1 MAGSSIGANVFH
13 SGTAYV
19 LSGGTTTQL
28 TVTQNC
34 FEIISSGGI
43 ASNTTAASAGYEVAL
58 SGGIVSGATL
68 TSGGVLV
75 LNSGAVVSG
84 AVNFSGINNE
94 IIVASGA
101 TPGAAVLSG
110 FIEGDFVDLAGIGYT
125 AGVTSFTYANSGMSG
140 TLTVTSGAQA
150 ISLNL
155 MGQYVAGNFT
165 LANDGAGGTLLGDP
179 PVSSGAIAAHSLK
192 DATYA

>member
-1 MAGSSIGANVFH
+1 MI
-13 SGTAYV
+13 
-19 LSGGTTTQL
+19 
-28 TVTQNC
+28 
-34 FEIISSGGI
+34 
-43 ASNTTAASAGYEVAL
+43 
-58 SGGIVSGATL
+58 
-68 TSGGVLV
+68 
-75 LNSGAVVSG
+75 LNSGASG
-84 AVNFSGINNE
+84 IGQMLFSGINNE
-94 IIVASGA
+94 IIVNSGA
-101 TPGAAVLSG
+101 TLSGATLSG
-110 FIEGDFVDLAGIGYT
+110 FTLGDYIDLKGLGYT
-125 AGVTSFTYANSGMSG
+125 SGVTHLGYVANSGNTGG